1 MDNYIV
7 ADVGGTQIRVAVFS
21 RGNPQPLVIK
31 KIRTRDKEQSALDRL
46 VYLIKEIWPPDDSIK
61 AVVVAVPG
69 FLDPATGVVF
79 DANNVPGW
87 VNFPIRQMLG
97 EYFSVPIL
105 IGNDANLAALG
116 EWHYGS
122 GKGHRN
128 LLYLTIST
136 GIGGGAIL
144 NDQLLLGER
153 GLAAEFG
160 HVTVIPEGPL
170 CSCGQRGHL
179 EAVASGT
186 AIARFVSEKIALGY
200 PSSLSQN
207 TAISAADV
215 SKAAA
220 NGDPLALRAMQRAG
234 TFIGY
239 AIADFLH
246 LLNPSIIIL
255 GGGVSTSG
263 PLIIDP
269 IKAALPER
277 IMDRGYIDQLT
288 VTTASL
294 GDEAGLVGG
303 LVLAEET
310 PGL

>member
-21 RGNPQPLVIK
+21 RANPQPLVVK
-31 KIRTRDKEQSALDRL
+31 KIRTKDKEQSALDRL
-46 VYLIKEIWPPDDSIK
+46 VYLIKEVWPPDDSIK

-69 FLDPATGVVF
+69 FLDPASGVVF

-97 EYFSVPIL
+97 EYFPVPIL

>member
-1 MDNYIV
+1 MENYIV

-46 VYLIKEIWPPDDSIK
+46 IYLIREIWPPEDDIK

-69 FLDPATGVVF
+69 FLDPASGVVF
-79 DANNVPGW
+79 DANNIAGW
-87 VNFPIRQMLG
+87 VNLPIRQILG
-97 EYFSVPIL
+97 EHFSVPIL

-122 GKGHRN
+122 GRGHRD

-144 NDQLLLGER
+144 NDQLLLGKR

-160 HVTVIPEGPL
+160 HVTVIPDGPL

-207 TAISAADV
+207 TSISAVDV

-234 TFIGY
+234 TLIGY

-255 GGGVSTSG
+255 GGGVSSSG
-263 PLIIDP
+263 PLLIDP